1 MSAMRVLR
9 GCALLM
15 LVMAPSARG
24 QAGYGRS
31 NESKPSASRPAGAS
45 HTNEEMQ
52 PATLPPLPPA
62 MTVEMLVEGDRL
74 FHTTP
79 AGCFACHGA
88 EGEGLPAAG
97 AAITTGLSYVPPD
110 WKAISAL
117 ITQGLPDAMTRTPI
131 AMPPRGAR
139 GALTDEQI
147 TNIAAYVWAISQT
160 RGEPWPGGHPSH
172 AHLVPP
178 GSTSGTASPH
188 RPKPSK
194 TR

>member
-1 MSAMRVLR
+1 MSTVRALR
-9 GCALLM
+9 GAAILLLGCAPVLM
-15 LVMAPSARG
+15 A

-31 NESKPSASRPAGAS
+31 NESKPAASRPTGAS
-45 HTNEEMQ
+45 RTNEEMQ
-52 PATLPPLPPA
+52 PATLPPLPTG

-74 FHTTP
+74 FHGTP

-139 GALTDEQI
+139 GTLTDEQI
-147 TNIAAYVWAISQT
+147 TNLAAYVWAISQV
-160 RGEPWPGGHPSH
+160 RGEPWPGGHASH
-172 AHLVPP
+172 AHLVPA
-178 GSTSGTASPH
+178 GSTNGTASPH
-188 RPKPSK
+188 RPAPA
-194 TR
+194 TNP